1 MSIFK
6 DDKERLGLSDKRSVE
21 ESNYTYLNSSLLDR
35 NEEIR
40 KKFNRL
46 FDLYQHDDGERNK
59 ILTQIRSKDD
69 VGYYSAS
76 FELIVN
82 AILKKLGFHVQV
94 HPDLDNES
102 GKHPDFLVTA
112 PNGEKFYLELVTSI
126 ENNDTHINRL
136 KEKLKKLQVPDSGY
150 ILNNDIIGRI
160 QSSKTIDEIIKRVK
174 TWLTKEDKSY
184 ITTPFLYEEQNF
196 TLTISAIYSSSIVT
210 SSQIITDL
218 ALDDKMLKS
227 LESKASRYGQL
238 DYPYVIAISL
248 RPSDF
253 SLDFSKIINKNS
265 INLIERALFGKPCF
279 TNPERYEKGFWYYL
293 EKENQSLKFRN
304 ENVVAVWYFDEL
316 TVERLD
322 QEVDNTLYL
331 SSHNSVD
338 YPISLIQVV
347 NIKYIHSF
355 NHVGIEFA
363 TYKDHINLYD
373 IF

>member
-6 DDKERLGLSDKRSVE
+6 DDKKRMNASEKRSVE
-21 ESNYTYLNSSLLDR
+21 QSNYSYLNESSLDK
-35 NEEIR
+35 NKVIR
-40 KKFNRL
+40 HKFNLL
-46 FDLYQHDDGERNK
+46 FDIYQHSDEERNK

-94 HPDLDNES
+94 HPNVENAS
-102 GKHPDFLVTA
+102 GKHPDFLVTV

-136 KEKLKKLQVPDSGY
+136 KERLKKLQVPDSGY
-150 ILNNDIIGRI
+150 TLSNHISGRI
-160 QSSKTIDEIIKRVK
+160 QSSKKIDEIINKVK
-174 TWLTKEDKSY
+174 TWLTKVDKSY
-184 ITTPFLYEEQNF
+184 IKTPFVYEDQNF
-196 TLTISAIYSSSIVT
+196 TLTVTSVYRTSIVE

-218 ALDDKMLKS
+218 VLDDKILKS
-227 LESKASRYGQL
+227 LESKASRYGHL
-238 DYPYVIAISL
+238 NYPYVIAISL

-253 SLDFSKIINKNS
+253 SLDLSKIINENS
-265 INLIERALFGKPCF
+265 LVAIERALFGKPSIK
-279 TNPERYEKGFWYYL
+279 NPRYFEKGFWYYL
-293 EKENQSLKFRN
+293 ENQSLKFRN
-304 ENVVAVWYFDEL
+304 ENVVAVWYFDQL

-331 SSHNSVD
+331 SSHNGVNN
-338 YPISLIQVV
+338 PVSLMQVV

-355 NHVGIEFA
+355 NHEGIDFG

>member
-6 DDKERLGLSDKRSVE
+6 DDKERLGSSDKRSVE

-35 NEEIR
+35 NEKIR

-94 HPDLDNES
+94 HPNLNNES
-102 GKHPDFLVTA
+102 GKYPDFLVTA
-112 PNGEKFYLELVTSI
+112 PNGEKFYLELVTGI

-136 KEKLKKLQVPDSGY
+136 KERLKKIQIPDPKY
-150 ILNNDIIGRI
+150 ILSSKIVGRI
-160 QSSKTIDEIIKRVK
+160 PSSKTIDKIIKNVK
-174 TWLTKEDKSY
+174 IWLSNENKSY
-184 ITTPFLYEEQNF
+184 LEIPFVYKEPNF
-196 TLTISAIYSSSIVT
+196 TLEITTEHNLSVSV

-218 ALDDKMLKS
+218 ALDDKMLNS
-227 LESKASRYGQL
+227 LESKASRYGSF

-253 SLDFSKIINKNS
+253 SLDFSKIIYKNAMS
-265 INLIERALFGKPCF
+265 AIEGALFGKPSF
-279 TNPERYEKGFWYYL
+279 TNPKYYEKGFWYYI
-293 EKENQSLKFRN
+293 EKKSLKFRN
-304 ENVVAVWYFDEL
+304 KNVAAVWYFDEL

-322 QEVDNTLYL
+322 QEVDNALYL
-331 SSHNSVD
+331 SSHNEVN
-338 YPISLIQVV
+338 YPISLIQAV

-355 NHVGIEFA
+355 NHEGIEFA